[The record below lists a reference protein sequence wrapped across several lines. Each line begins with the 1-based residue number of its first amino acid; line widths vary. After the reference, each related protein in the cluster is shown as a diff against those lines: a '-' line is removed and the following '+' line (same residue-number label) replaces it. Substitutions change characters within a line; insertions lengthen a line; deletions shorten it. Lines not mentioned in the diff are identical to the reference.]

1 MADTGASDVIVIKK
15 YANRRLYDT
24 SASAYVTLE
33 HLSRLVRE
41 GRDFVVQDARS
52 GEDIT
57 RSVLAQIIFEQE
69 NREEGVLPISFLRQI
84 IQFYGESMQTVLP
97 SYLEMAMNTFVSQQE
112 KWREHLEKTSSRAS
126 QDRAESPWE
135 TQIRLNMQ
143 MFEEAM
149 RMFMPPRGPA
159 ATASE
164 DKRDAP
170 LDRAEKASDT
180 ADEDPI
186 IALQRQMS
194 EMQKQIAELAKK
206 KP

>member
-1 MADTGASDVIVIKK
+1 MADTGASEVIIIKK

-69 NREEGVLPISFLRQI
+69 NRDEGVLPISFLRQI
-84 IQFYGESMQTVLP
+84 IQFYGESVQSVLP

-112 KWREHLEKTSSRAS
+112 KWRQHLETT
-126 QDRAESPWE
+126 QDEPRQETPWE

-149 RMFMPPRGPA
+149 RMFTPYRPA
-159 ATASE
+159 SAPQPSTTSE
-164 DKRDAP
+164 TPQQPEHPVNADKPETD
-170 LDRAEKASDT
+170 
-180 ADEDPI
+180 DPI
-186 IALQRQMS
+186 AALQAQMT
-194 EMQKQIAELAKK
+194 EMQKQIAELSKK
-206 KP
+206 KS